1 MTSLSLRLNA
11 VVAAL
16 LSAPAAALAEL
27 PASERTVLALETFD
41 RFAPRTAL
49 DIVQQIP
56 GISLAEDDDS
66 ARGFGQASGNI
77 LIDGQRV
84 SGKSNGAR
92 AALGRIPVARV
103 LRIELAD
110 ASAFGLPGVTGQVVN
125 VVTSGQGGVSGAWKM
140 EARWRDDFK
149 PSLGVANLSLSGGR
163 GAVSWTL
170 QADNSP
176 MRRGNQG
183 FRSVFDAAGN
193 RTERREEKFTFYVD
207 NTSLSGSLAFRP
219 ASGLSANLNGRMSVF
234 EETVRDRGKVFPVS
248 GVEGRRIFQSVEDGW
263 KSELGAD
270 IEFDAGP
277 GRLKLI
283 GLARHEHDP
292 VTDSFLR
299 GGLDGSN
306 LFRSEFRQTTDEG
319 EYILRGEYGLKTT
332 PGREWQLSAESAFN
346 FLEAETFLAEA
357 TGGGALI
364 PVVLETSDVRVEER
378 RFEAMLTH
386 TRTLSPRVT
395 LQAALGAEQSELSQS
410 GDTSASREFVRPK
423 GHASLSWAASDSLK
437 LVTRVERR
445 VGQLDFFDFVSS
457 VDLDLD
463 QGNAGNPEIV
473 PEQAWALSM
482 QAEKNFA
489 RWGAATTKVTL
500 EQIEDIV
507 DRVPIGSGDGPGN
520 LDSAWAASLELDATL
535 KLEPAGWRGAQIT
548 AKTVLAESRLD
559 DPFTGE
565 SRAISD
571 DLAYRINLAFRH
583 DVPETQLAWGLAY
596 EQAQNT
602 DEFTRTER
610 RRVSEA
616 PGLADFFIEHKDL
629 FGLTGKFTVRNLM
642 DLTDAYERRVFAPDR
657 SGVLVREERAERF
670 RGLIFM
676 VTVNGTF

>member
-1 MTSLSLRLNA
+1 MTSRSLRLNVVMA
-11 VVAAL
+11 VL
-16 LSAPAAALAEL
+16 MSAPAAAVADMAV
-27 PASERTVLALETFD
+27 PERTVLSLDSFVK
-41 RFAPRTAL
+41 FAPRTAL

-56 GISLAEDDDS
+56 GIAVSEDDDG

-125 VVTSGQGGVSGAWKM
+125 VVTSGEGGTSGTWKM

-149 PSLGVANLSLSGGR
+149 PSLGVANLSLSGGK

-183 FRSVFDAAGN
+183 IRNVFDGAGAL
-193 RTERREEKFTFYVD
+193 TEQRFEKFTFYVN
-207 NTSLSGSLAFRP
+207 NTSLSGSVGYKP
-219 ASGLSANLNGRMSVF
+219 ASGLVGNLNGKF
-234 EETVRDRGKVFPVS
+234 TLFDETVRDRAKVFPVAA
-248 GVEGRRIFQSVEDGW
+248 GEGRRVFEGVEDGW
-263 KSELGAD
+263 KSEVGAD
-270 IEFDAGP
+270 LEFDAGP

-283 GLARHEHDP
+283 SLARHKHNPAED
-292 VTDSFLR
+292 TFLR

-306 LFRSEFRQTTDEG
+306 LYQSDFRQTTDEG
-319 EYILRGEYGLKTT
+319 EYILRSEYSLKTA
-332 PGREWQLSAESAFN
+332 PGREWQVSGESAFN
-346 FLEAETFLAEA
+346 FLEADTSLAEGF
-357 TGGGALI
+357 GGGALM
-364 PVVLETSDVRVEER
+364 PVVLDTSDVRVEER

-386 TRTLSPRVT
+386 TRALSPRLT
-395 LQAALGAEQSELSQS
+395 LQAAIGAEQSELSQS
-410 GDTSASREFVRPK
+410 GDTAAMREFVRPK
-423 GHASLSWAASDSLK
+423 GYGSLSWAADDSLT
-437 LVTRVERR
+437 LLTRLERR

-473 PEQAWALSM
+473 PEQAWALSL
-482 QAEKNFA
+482 QAEKSFA
-489 RWGAATTKVTL
+489 RWGAATAKVTY

-507 DRVPIGSGDGPGN
+507 DRVPIGTGDGPGN
-520 LDSAWAASLELDATL
+520 IASAEAVKFELDATL
-535 KLEPAGWRGAQIT
+535 KFEPMGWKGAQLT
-548 AKTVLAESRLD
+548 TKTVLADSRLD

-565 SRAISD
+565 RRAISD
-571 DLAYRINLAFRH
+571 DLAYKVNLTLRH
-583 DVPETQLAWGLAY
+583 DIPQTPYAWGLAY
-596 EQAQNT
+596 EQAQKT
-602 DEFTRTER
+602 DDLTRTER
-610 RRVSEA
+610 RRVSEP
-616 PGLADFFIEHKDL
+616 PGLADVFIEHKDL
-629 FGLTGKFTVRNLM
+629 FGLKAKVTVRNLLELS
-642 DLTDAYERRVFAPDR
+642 DVYERQVFSPARGGP
-657 SGVLVREERAERF
+657 LVRDERAERH